1 MNDRILILDD
11 GAIDPRG
18 RLDSHR
24 KHRPPKAPSPDT
36 WVNSTPR
43 GYGLPRMI
51 GIPEGS
57 SLTVTSS
64 EGAKE

>member
-24 KHRPPKAPSPDT
+24 KHRPP
-36 WVNSTPR
+36 
-43 GYGLPRMI
+43 
-51 GIPEGS
+51 EGS
-57 SLTVTSS
+57 VAGHLGDFYPPGVRVTTDDRDS
-64 EGAKE
+64 